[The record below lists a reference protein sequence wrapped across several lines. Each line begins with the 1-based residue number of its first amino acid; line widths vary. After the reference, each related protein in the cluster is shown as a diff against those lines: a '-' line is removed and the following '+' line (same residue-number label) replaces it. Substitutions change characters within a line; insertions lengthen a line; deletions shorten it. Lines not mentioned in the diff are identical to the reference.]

1 MRSLTYLH
9 KMIVYGVLLSTLPI
23 LLTGIA
29 AFLYSSHQMESHRI
43 QAHQQ
48 LLSQMQSN
56 VEHKLATISY
66 MLDQAT
72 RSPLTV
78 QSLASPQLSPKPAI
92 ANKLQ
97 SEFQHMRSWEPLM
110 DITLVNQTQDW
121 LIDHAGLYLNTD
133 FPLSL
138 PMKDLLSNTL
148 TSGWQLVPSSVFN
161 NQERMKSSGCNYH
174 IALARS
180 IQTKNDSTNSA
191 LIAGIPACSLQTPI
205 ESVDAS
211 SSTSGLIIINREQ
224 RIIAHPD
231 PSYMGKPLA
240 ATGLIYSDTGVS
252 LSEQLSPASLP
263 ASSSY
268 GELRT
273 SDQHYS
279 MVYAQSPLKGW
290 SYILITPMN
299 VLNREYIQVA
309 LHTMYISMGML
320 LLSLL
325 LSWLGSKRMH
335 TPIRRLL
342 SQIGIHDQVA
352 ATATGSLQ
360 GAKSALSMDEFEQIR
375 AGVSQLSASRS
386 QLEHKLNHYVMQTR
400 SHFLMNI
407 FLGKYP
413 PIKLQHILNEQG
425 YASQLKQ
432 WQHISVITIQADL
445 VNHTKYS
452 PQDRELLLFAIQ
464 NMLEE
469 TILPEMQLLPILIE
483 QTVVTAIGTYE
494 SDPDEFTKQLYA
506 QTEQLQ
512 RRVEDLLSLQVSIGI
527 SQPYSTLLEVHQAY
541 NEAMEALQHRLKLG
555 TGVIIPYETVKTHI
569 SHWSLAYPESFEYE
583 LIQAMHSVDDAE
595 ANSMLHQLLEYVFH
609 MESTPDEYQ
618 LILMRL
624 LTRILLMMQ
633 EVGIP
638 LGQITTGQ
646 GSIFKELFTLQSAA
660 EVEQWFTQRIIM
672 PIITIL
678 KERQYAQYQHI
689 SEKMIAL
696 IQQSYDTDLTL
707 EECATLLHYN
717 ANYLSGVF
725 RKETGCS
732 FSEYLTKHRFTIA
745 KKWLEETDLTVK
757 DIAARL
763 RYNNPQNFIRSFRK
777 WEGITPGQ
785 YRERKR
791 RAGYVQESRSLGK

>member
-9 KMIVYGVLLSTLPI
+9 KMIVYGILLSTLPI

-43 QAHQQ
+43 QANQQ

-56 VEHKLATISY
+56 VEHKLATVSY

-72 RSPLTV
+72 RSPVTI
-78 QSLASPQLSPKPAI
+78 QSLSSPHLSPKQAI

-148 TSGWQLVPSSVFN
+148 TSGWQLVPSSLFN

-180 IQTKNDSTNSA
+180 IQTINNETNSA
-191 LIAGIPACSLQTPI
+191 LIAGIPACSLQTPS
-205 ESVDAS
+205 EAKDTNS
-211 SSTSGLIIINREQ
+211 SASGLIIVNREQ

-240 ATGLIYSDTGVS
+240 ATGLINSDTGVS

-279 MVYAQSPLKGW
+279 MVYSQSPLKGW
-290 SYILITPMN
+290 SYILVTPMN
-299 VLNREYIQVA
+299 ILNREYIQVA
-309 LHTMYISMGML
+309 LHTMYISIGML

-342 SQIGIHDQVA
+342 SQVGIKEQVA
-352 ATATGSLQ
+352 ATATSSLQ
-360 GAKSALSMDEFEQIR
+360 VDSEISMDEFEQIR

-386 QLEHKLNHYVMQTR
+386 QLENKLNHYVMQTR
-400 SHFLMNI
+400 NHFLMNI

-413 PIKLQHILNEQG
+413 PTKLQHILNEQG
-425 YASQLKQ
+425 YASKLKH
-432 WQHISVITIQADL
+432 WQHIAVITIQADL
-445 VNHTKYS
+445 VNHAKYS
-452 PQDRELLLFAIQ
+452 SQDRELLLFAIQ

-469 TILPEMQLLPILIE
+469 TILPELQLLPIVIE
-483 QTVVTAIGTYE
+483 QTVVTVIGTYE
-494 SDPDEFTKQLYA
+494 SDSDEFTMQLYA

-512 RRVEDLLSLQVSIGI
+512 RRVQDLLSLRISIGI
-527 SQPYSTLLEVHQAY
+527 SQSYPSLFEVHQAY
-541 NEAMEALQHRLKLG
+541 TEALEALQHRLKLG
-555 TGVIIPYETVKTHI
+555 TGVIIPYKTVKTHI
-569 SHWSLAYPESFEYE
+569 SHGSMVYPESFEYE
-583 LIQAMHSVDDAE
+583 LIQAIQSVDETE
-595 ANSMLHQLLEYVFH
+595 AISMLHQLLEYVFN
-609 MESTPDEYQ
+609 MESTPEEYQ
-618 LILMRL
+618 LMLMRL

-633 EVGIP
+633 EVGVP
-638 LGQITTGQ
+638 LGQITIGQ
-646 GSIFKELFTLQSAA
+646 SSMFRELFTLQSAA
-660 EVEQWFTQRIIM
+660 EVEHWFTQRIIM
-672 PIITIL
+672 PIVTIL
-678 KERQYAQYQHI
+678 KERQYAQYPHI
-689 SEKMIAL
+689 SEKIIAL
-696 IQQSYDTDLTL
+696 IQQRYDTDLTL
-707 EECATLLHYN
+707 EECAALLHYN

-791 RAGYVQESRSLGK
+791 RAGYVQEGRSFGK